1 MPCPHS
7 LVCDPS
13 SCSQCLGAA
22 ARKVWRDEDSG
33 VLMIDGV
40 EQDRPFVAPPDEHL
54 TAHYRRGAKNSHS
67 RTRRKL

>member
-1 MPCPHS
+1 
-7 LVCDPS
+7 
-13 SCSQCLGAA
+13 
-22 ARKVWRDEDSG
+22 
-33 VLMIDGV
+33 MIDGV